1 MPPKLKR
8 KKAQRKKL
16 PHFMHVKEHKIIPNV
31 MKRHKLTAKYTQQEK
46 KKKRNR
52 RNKQLSDSEYSGLKK
67 KIQWKCQTG
76 RTTFG

>member
-1 MPPKLKR
+1 
-8 KKAQRKKL
+8 
-16 PHFMHVKEHKIIPNV
+16 MHVKEHKIIPNV

-67 KIQWKCQTG
+67 KNTVEMSNRSDNI
-76 RTTFG
+76 RLMPVM